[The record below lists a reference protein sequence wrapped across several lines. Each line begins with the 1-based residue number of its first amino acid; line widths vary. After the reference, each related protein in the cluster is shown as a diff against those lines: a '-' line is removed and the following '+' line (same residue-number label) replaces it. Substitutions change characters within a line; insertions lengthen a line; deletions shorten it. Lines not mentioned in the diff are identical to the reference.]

1 MPPGTFATKTNGL
14 SKQGFYSPCWIQ
26 AINLKKSKR
35 SPRLD
40 QRTPRLGCRIR
51 LSAVGSSR
59 GSG

>member
-1 MPPGTFATKTNGL
+1 MNGL
-14 SKQGFYSPCWIQ
+14 SKQGGFFPCWIQ
-26 AINLKKSKR
+26 AIYLKKSKR